1 MEDGYLK
8 RYSKAEALKVI
19 RNILKNG
26 AIIPSSHVRER
37 MLQRDFDMQ
46 DILQVIKTGAIYT
59 EPEIHTKTGRWTY
72 KVEGKTIDGDKLD
85 IVIDIDDKDK
95 CIKILTG
102 ITH

>member
-1 MEDGYLK
+1 MK

-26 AIIPSSHVRER
+26 AVIPSGHVQER
-37 MLQRDFDMQ
+37 MLQRGFDMQ
-46 DILQVIKTGAIYT
+46 DILNVIRTGAIYT
-59 EPEIHTKTGRWTY
+59 EPEIHPKTGRWTY
-72 KVEGKTIDGDKLD
+72 KVEGKTIDGDKID
-85 IVIDIDDKDK
+85 IVVDIDDKNN

>member
-46 DILQVIKTGAIYT
+46 DVLNVLRTGAMNRGNIRRTGDSPEDGPMDIY
-59 EPEIHTKTGRWTY
+59 G
-72 KVEGKTIDGDKLD
+72 
-85 IVIDIDDKDK
+85 
-95 CIKILTG
+95 
-102 ITH
+102 